1 MRNES
6 PAGHRERLW
15 PSPWLLIALLLL
27 LPAVTMVVIPINAS
41 VAVPTA
47 VAVYLVIT
55 GTLTLMSPVIEL
67 SGGELRA
74 GSARIPVSALGEVE
88 LLGDAALR
96 RVLGP
101 EADARAYLVVRGY
114 IHRGLRIE
122 IVDAE
127 DPTPYW
133 LLTSRRPQ
141 TLAAAIEAA
150 KAEAKA

>member
-141 TLAAAIEAA
+141 TLATAIEAA

>member
-1 MRNES
+1 ES

-27 LPAVTMVVIPINAS
+27 LPAVTMVVIPINDS

-47 VAVYLVIT
+47 VAVYLIIT

-74 GSARIPVSALGEVE
+74 GSARIPASALEEVE
-88 LLGDAALR
+88 RLGDAALR
-96 RVLGP
+96 RVLGS
-101 EADARAYLVVRGY
+101 EADARAYLDVRGY
-114 IHRGLRIE
+114 NHRGLRIE
-122 IVDAE
+122 MVDAE
-127 DPTPYW
+127 EPKRFW
-133 LLTSRRPQ
+133 LLTSRRPPP
-141 TLAAAIEAA
+141 LAAAIEAA

>member
-47 VAVYLVIT
+47 VAVYLIIT

>member
-6 PAGHRERLW
+6 PAAHRERLW

-41 VAVPTA
+41 VAIPTA

-74 GSARIPVSALGEVE
+74 GSAKIPVSALGEVD